1 MITVYYI
8 CEMDHSGRLMRWQN
22 AQIRAYVSANM
33 GRVMSSYIYYYVVI
47 VSILVL

>member
-8 CEMDHSGRLMRWQN
+8 CEMDHSERVKGWQN
-22 AQIRAYVSANM
+22 AQVRAYVSANM

-47 VSILVL
+47 VSILAL